1 MLVRLDHVASDRI
14 SDVGLFA
21 PPNSDVHRCSVISVR
36 KMMNI
41 PDILR
46 LQPLVNTPLHCLSI
60 VAFEYLDLHQERFKC
75 DLM

>member
-1 MLVRLDHVASDRI
+1 MLVRFVHVARDRI
-14 SDVGLFA
+14 SGVVLFA
-21 PPNSDVHRCSVISVR
+21 PPNSDVYHCSVISVR

-60 VAFEYLDLHQERFKC
+60 AAFEYLYLHQERFNC